1 MKFAKYLAPI
11 IAIGAVAYF
20 VWPAIAPQQ
29 AAPVVGAALAEVA
42 LPASLSDNAQIG
54 KTAFE
59 ANCAS
64 CHGINGAGQDGIA
77 PPLIH
82 KIYEPNHHGDEA
94 FQRAAAMGVQA
105 HHWPFG
111 NMSPVPGLTRGD
123 VAMIV
128 TYIRELQRE
137 NGIQ

>member
-11 IAIGAVAYF
+11 NAIGAVAYF
-20 VWPAIAPQQ
+20 VWPTIAPQQ

-42 LPASLSDNAQIG
+42 RRASLSDNAQLG

-82 KIYEPNHHGDEA
+82 KI
-94 FQRAAAMGVQA
+94 
-105 HHWPFG
+105 
-111 NMSPVPGLTRGD
+111 
-123 VAMIV
+123 
-128 TYIRELQRE
+128 
-137 NGIQ
+137 